1 MLFFHV
7 GKIICIV
14 SLLLGSKGGFS
25 RLLGIDI
32 YWRLMTDNL
41 AQWRAIRKNHV
52 GKNFIFLF
60 EILVLCWHYLEKAS
74 ISFFNIGTYIF
85 IFLQCLEDIERNLG
99 PRKLKKPLSVFHWDF
114 NSLSAY
120 NFSKLMQLK
129 AYNSIYKHELM
140 LIMWLIWSDN

>member
-14 SLLLGSKGGFS
+14 SLLLGFKGRFS

-32 YWRLMTDNL
+32 YWRLMTGNL
-41 AQWRAIRKNHV
+41 AQWHAIRKSHV

-60 EILVLCWHYLEKAS
+60 EILVLCWHYLEKAY
-74 ISFFNIGTYIF
+74 ISFLHWYIYF
-85 IFLQCLEDIERNLG
+85 YFLQCLEDIERNLG
-99 PRKLKKPLSVFHWDF
+99 PRKLKKSLSVCHWDF

-129 AYNSIYKHELM
+129 AYNSIYKHEPM